1 MTSANLKYKPIK
13 WRSKTMKLILTFTLA
28 IWIVGC
34 NPGEE
39 SGGSAAPSHAPDQKG
54 FNATGMA
61 WIPSGTFKMGWADG
75 PDDEAP
81 VHPVKLDGFWMGV
94 HEVTNDE
101 FAKFVAATKYV
112 TVAEQVPTAENLRI
126 SAEQFA
132 NIPKDK
138 IVAGSIVFTPPA
150 QEIPVNML
158 KQHNMWGEWWHHVGG
173 TNWRHPEGPASD
185 ISERGNHPVV
195 HISWDDAHAYCAWLT
210 DASGVKHRLPSEA
223 EWEYAARGGLE
234 GKEYVW
240 GDEQQ
245 PDGKPRANIWQGRFP
260 RENTKVDGFYSTAPV
275 GSFPANGYGLHDVAG
290 NVWEWCADWYAPRYY
305 GKSPVKNPSGP
316 LQEESFDP
324 NDGDNR
330 TPKRIQRGGSYLCT
344 DLYCGA
350 FRPSRRMKNTP
361 DSGSQHAGFR
371 VVADGPTPTQ

>member
-1 MTSANLKYKPIK
+1 M
-13 WRSKTMKLILTFTLA
+13 
-28 IWIVGC
+28 V
-34 NPGEE
+34 
-39 SGGSAAPSHAPDQKG
+39 
-54 FNATGMA
+54 

-75 PDDEAP
+75 PTDEAP
-81 VHPVKLDGFWMGV
+81 VHRVKLDGFWMGV

-112 TVAEQVPTAENLRI
+112 TLAEEEPTAENLGI
-126 SAEQFA
+126 TPEEFA

-158 KQHNMWGEWWHHVGG
+158 KQHNMWSVWWRHVGG
-173 TNWRHPEGPASD
+173 TNWRHPEGPDSD
-185 ISERGNHPVV
+185 ISGRGNHPVV
-195 HISWDDAHAYCAWLT
+195 HVSWDDAHAYCAWLT

-245 PDGKPRANIWQGRFP
+245 PDGNPHANIWQGRFP
-260 RENTKVDGFYSTAPV
+260 RENTKVDGFYGTAPV
-275 GSFPANGYGLHDVAG
+275 GTFPANGYGLHDVAG
-290 NVWEWCADWYAPRYY
+290 NVWEWCADWYAPTYY
-305 GKSPVKNPSGP
+305 SQSPVKNPGGP
-316 LQEESFDP
+316 LQQDSFDP
-324 NDGDNR
+324 NDGRNR
-330 TPKRIQRGGSYLCT
+330 IPKRIQRGGSFLCT

-361 DSGSQHAGFR
+361 DSGSQHSGFR
-371 VVADGPTPTQ
+371 VVADGPAPTQ